1 MLVPFPLNLNLQPQE
16 ITPISIKSPFPC
28 KIHSFRTR
36 SLFSFCKWPS
46 STSGI
51 NPVQWFQF
59 NNKERW
65 RLWKANAA
73 PRLELFFYYI
83 FRNNPA
89 EIVLFSNSR
98 RHTQSPFL
106 LSSRVRLN
114 HALNLYSRYVLGA
127 CSRYLYLNTSPIT
140 WSATEL
146 CWSLMS
152 DEDEWMAS
160 Q

>member
-1 MLVPFPLNLNLQPQE
+1 MCNHKKLRRFQLNLLSHAKSIFSAHVHCFHSASGRVLQVESIRYSDFNLTTKNGGDYE
-16 ITPISIKSPFPC
+16 R
-28 KIHSFRTR
+28 RT
-36 SLFSFCKWPS
+36 
-46 STSGI
+46 
-51 NPVQWFQF
+51 
-59 NNKERW
+59 
-65 RLWKANAA
+65 AA

-114 HALNLYSRYVLGA
+114 HALNLYSRVLGA